1 MANIRTLKTK
11 TLNQLALSNN
21 FIYLLN
27 TATNVE
33 SRLAVSSLVGDN
45 ITSTGTGFTIYAGL
59 VSNHLN
65 FKSLT
70 SISSILSISDD
81 NKTLSLGIT
90 ESNINLASC
99 INTTSLF
106 LSAVDL
112 TSNVGTTI
120 LPVAN
125 GGTGAATLIDG
136 GILLG
141 SGTGAITAMSALA
154 AGSII
159 QGDGTTAPS
168 VLSIGTAGKILTVNS
183 GATALEWATPATA
196 DGLGN
201 HTATTTLNMSN
212 NNIDLG
218 TGTINYTGV
227 GTVGLTFDSA
237 NRAHIIP
244 TGNTAT
250 GGTEALNLSG
260 NIFLKGDAS
269 REFVVGAPTSGNGSE
284 FLLKGSAAGT
294 SSSDGGPLNFK
305 PGSSTSGDGGNI
317 NLYAGSS
324 TSGSA
329 GDISLITRSGSS
341 TTFPVLR
348 VTNTKKVSIQNS
360 TSNKT
365 PLGLLDIHQT
375 ESSGAIPVLN
385 LTQSDAAYA
394 FAQFTGSTAAD
405 SSRNISSSTTI
416 EAAKTGAIKVLV
428 QNGDETATVAWIRLW
443 ESAI

>member
-1 MANIRTLKTK
+1 M
-11 TLNQLALSNN
+11 
-21 FIYLLN
+21 
-27 TATNVE
+27 
-33 SRLAVSSLVGDN
+33 
-45 ITSTGTGFTIYAGL
+45 
-59 VSNHLN
+59 
-65 FKSLT
+65 
-70 SISSILSISDD
+70 
-81 NKTLSLGIT
+81 
-90 ESNINLASC
+90 
-99 INTTSLF
+99 
-106 LSAVDL
+106 
-112 TSNVGTTI
+112 
-120 LPVAN
+120 
-125 GGTGAATLIDG
+125 
-136 GILLG
+136 
-141 SGTGAITAMSALA
+141 
-154 AGSII
+154 
-159 QGDGTTAPS
+159 
-168 VLSIGTAGKILTVNS
+168 
-183 GATALEWATPATA
+183 
-196 DGLGN
+196 
-201 HTATTTLNMSN
+201 
-212 NNIDLG
+212 
-218 TGTINYTGV
+218 
-227 GTVGLTFDSA
+227 
-237 NRAHIIP
+237 
-244 TGNTAT
+244 
-250 GGTEALNLSG
+250 
-260 NIFLKGDAS
+260 
-269 REFVVGAPTSGNGSE
+269 
-284 FLLKGSAAGT
+284 LKGSAAGT

-405 SSRNISSSTTI
+405 SNRNISSSTTI